1 MSCLSVSLSTTYI
14 LEKHDTHF
22 FYEPWRYKRCKKS
35 FFLPIVIRTTTH
47 SLGVPRNII
56 SIGIDP
62 PFLQNIPRMTQM
74 YCFYHPHI
82 YHHCHPHHLG
92 HVSSA
97 NQTYN
102 MFQRLHS
109 IFVLVNFRICMH
121 ELMIQ
126 K

>member
-22 FYEPWRYKRCKKS
+22 FLNHGGTKGAKNL
-35 FFLPIVIRTTTH
+35 FFCQLLFAPPLTH
-47 SLGVPRNII
+47 WACHETLSPV
-56 SIGIDP
+56 GIDP

-97 NQTYN
+97 NQTCN